1 MPLALPTPM
10 PAQLPTQLPE
20 FESTIQLASGNDETP
35 SSVVSALATSADR
48 QPSIVKIPAL
58 KVDLPV
64 VQNQTAQ
71 DMATSRSIGAKVRL
85 SAGSFI
91 TSDAVNSGVA
101 SLPGQSNSSNI
112 KVTRSGDITAE
123 TPVKLSF
130 NADQVVALPAFP
142 SANSPY
148 AKSGIEIPVRVE
160 TVTNT
165 INTLPAAN
173 NTAPSIIPLP
183 TLELP
188 PLTPPT
194 SPSTTSPSTD
204 ILPTDS
210 SVKTIEVPASDS
222 TPLAPELSPKAPE
235 NEPLVT
241 EIESVSQDT
250 QMSNES
256 EKDSAAQ
263 EAITAQEVN
272 TTTEN
277 IATAPS
283 DEIQT
288 IPALPTVS
296 TGLTETTPTTPQ
308 LPNTSDLGAK
318 VVSTP
323 APVFEPRSTNTVI
336 AAPIMSGVPANLPTD
351 VDAAK
356 PTSSSSRQTS
366 GIPVSTG
373 PLVITLG
380 STQMDADRAEKLQVE
395 SQAMR
400 ALQTKG
406 SISKIHIVDGSV
418 CRVVANGNRLFVVGD
433 QPGETLVEVSNEN
446 GTKPTYVKVCVV
458 KPWQQA
464 SKASVAVDQLASIV
478 SHLVPDAEV
487 EVQPQADGSLVVK
500 GMVES
505 KEQAKKIVSSIR
517 KMVLVPVV
525 DALEIR

>member
-173 NTAPSIIPLP
+173 STAPSIIPLP

-194 SPSTTSPSTD
+194 STSTTSPSTD
-204 ILPTDS
+204 NLPTDS

-272 TTTEN
+272 TSTEN
-277 IATAPS
+277 IANEPS
-283 DEIQT
+283 DELQT

-296 TGLTETTPTTPQ
+296 TGITETTPTTPQ
-308 LPNTSDLGAK
+308 LPITSDLGAK

-356 PTSSSSRQTS
+356 PTSSSSQYTS

-380 STQMDADRAEKLQVE
+380 STQMDADRAEKMQVE

-406 SISKIHIVDGSV
+406 SISKIHIVDGSI

-433 QPGETLVEVSNEN
+433 QPGETLVEVSTEN
-446 GTKPTYVKVCVV
+446 SAKPTYVKVCVV

-464 SKASVAVDQLASIV
+464 NKSSVAVDQLASIV

>member
-1 MPLALPTPM
+1 M

-20 FESTIQLASGNDETP
+20 FESTIQLASGNDATP
-35 SSVVSALATSADR
+35 NSVVSAIATSADR
-48 QPSIVKIPAL
+48 QPSIVKIPAM

-71 DMATSRSIGAKVRL
+71 DLATSRSIGAKVRL
-85 SAGSFI
+85 SAGSFV
-91 TSDAVNSGVA
+91 TSDAVNAGVA

-130 NADQVVALPAFP
+130 NSDQVVALPAFP

-160 TVTNT
+160 SVSNS
-165 INTLPAAN
+165 INTLPSAN
-173 NTAPSIIPLP
+173 TPAPSIIPLP

-188 PLTPPT
+188 PLTPP
-194 SPSTTSPSTD
+194 
-204 ILPTDS
+204 
-210 SVKTIEVPASDS
+210 S
-222 TPLAPELSPKAPE
+222 TPTTTAPSDNLPIENPVNTTEVLATDTPSLVPELSPQDSQPE
-235 NEPLVT
+235 PTVP
-241 EIESVSQDT
+241 EIESVTQDKVSQPPPT
-250 QMSNES
+250 L
-256 EKDSAAQ
+256 
-263 EAITAQEVN
+263 
-272 TTTEN
+272 
-277 IATAPS
+277 P
-283 DEIQT
+283 
-288 IPALPTVS
+288 LPTL
-296 TGLTETTPTTPQ
+296 GNPETTLTNSPMPAT
-308 LPNTSDLGAK
+308 NDLGSK

-323 APVFEPRSTNTVI
+323 APVFASRTSNTNTVI

-356 PTSSSSRQTS
+356 PTSSSSQHTS
-366 GIPVSTG
+366 GIPVTTG

-380 STQMDADRAEKLQVE
+380 STQMDADRAEKMQVE

-406 SISKIHIVDGSV
+406 SISKVHIVDGSI

-433 QPGETLVEVSNEN
+433 QPGETLVEVSTES

-464 SKASVAVDQLASIV
+464 NKSSVAVDQVASIV

-487 EVQPQADGSLVVK
+487 EVQPQPDGSLVVK